1 MIESSV
7 KFFLQRLTNLLLQNP
22 EIFLGLQ
29 DQIINIKSIL
39 SEKIWYFEEIN
50 IRIEKECRVALAWI
64 QELRVSIH
72 SIDDCIDEFI
82 VQVKNRNGSDRNS
95 LIDEFKIRLEQIGS
109 RIGEIMNRM
118 PGNTERVSMEGM
130 AFSSS
135 MTSNSD
141 SNYVLPYYL
150 HSCLMYCCVFPESYQ
165 ITKGRLVRLL
175 VSEGLVQEKIGETM
189 EDVAKENI
197 ESLINLGLLVLV
209 ESKSDERPRFQVDP
223 QFRVLVHRKM
233 EEEGFI
239 ASCGISVES
248 NDVIGSNV
256 RRVSIHVDAMN
267 IPNDLNGARVRS
279 IFMFGIEGRLTEE
292 AGFDRLR
299 EFLLGVK
306 LLRVLDLEDVKLRTL
321 PDEVGDLIHL
331 SYLSV
336 KNSDI
341 EELPA
346 SIGNLRNLQTLDI
359 RWNGKLVKTLPVG
372 ILNLI
377 QLRHLKMLK
386 NSGVCGMVVPGEG
399 IGKLKNLQA
408 VTGLYA
414 GEGVAGE
421 LGCLSQL
428 RRLGV
433 MDFTEDIASELFVS
447 IAKMENLLSL
457 SLEPKHGNINGD
469 MLPPLEPFT
478 PPPLLQKLR
487 LEGQLGTIPNWFG
500 SMQNLMKLRLGFTHL
515 TENPTQ
521 VLQFLPNLRRLS
533 LWQAYD
539 AKQIGKEFCVAGGFP
554 KLEFLTIASH
564 VLEEWSELEEGALPS
579 LKCLHLHS
587 CLKLRKLPEGL
598 QNVTTLQRLNLYPLL
613 DDHEERLRPDGGAE
627 NYKIKHIPVI
637 SFITTSRVNSLVSR
651 DSS

>member
-7 KFFLQRLTNLLLQNP
+7 KFFLQRLTNLLLQDP

-39 SEKIWYFEEIN
+39 SERIWYFEEIN
-50 IRIEKECRVALAWI
+50 TRIEKENRVALAWI
-64 QELRVSIH
+64 QELRVAIH
-72 SIDDCIDEFI
+72 NTDDCIDEFI
-82 VQVKNRNGSDRNS
+82 VQVMNQNGSDRIS
-95 LIDEFKIRLEQIGS
+95 LVDEFQCQLEQIGG

-118 PGNTERVSMEGM
+118 PGNTERVLMEGM
-130 AFSSS
+130 ESSS
-135 MTSNSD
+135 SSNSN
-141 SNYVLPYYL
+141 SNYVLPYNL
-150 HSCLMYCCVFPESYQ
+150 NACLMFCCVFPESYQ

-189 EDVAKENI
+189 EDVANENI

-209 ESKSDERPRFQVDP
+209 ENDSDERARFQVNP
-223 QFRVLVHRKM
+223 QFRELLRRKM

-248 NDVIGSNV
+248 KDIGSNV
-256 RRVSIHVDAMN
+256 RRVSIHGDAMN
-267 IPNDLNGARVRS
+267 IPSDLNGARIRS
-279 IFMFGIEGRLTEE
+279 IFMFGIEERLSEV
-292 AGFDRLR
+292 GFDRLR

-306 LLRVLDLEDVKLRTL
+306 LLRVLDLEDIKLRTL

-331 SYLSV
+331 SYLGV
-336 KNSDI
+336 KKSDI

-372 ILNLI
+372 ILNLV

-386 NSGVCGMVVPGEG
+386 NFGVCGMVMPGEG

-408 VTGLYA
+408 ITGLYV

-433 MDFTEDIASELFVS
+433 MDLTEDIASELFVS
-447 IAKMENLLSL
+447 IAKMERLLSL
-457 SLEPKHGNINGD
+457 SLEHGNINEGT
-469 MLPPLEPFT
+469 LPPLEPFT

-487 LEGQLGTIPNWFG
+487 LEGRLGTIPNWFG
-500 SMQNLMKLRLGFTHL
+500 SMHNLMKLRLGFTHL

-539 AKQIGKEFCVAGGFP
+539 AKRIGKEFCVAGGFP

-564 VLEEWSELEEGALPS
+564 VLEEWTELEEGAFPS

-587 CLKLRKLPEGL
+587 CLKLRMLPEGL
-598 QNVTTLQRLNLYPLL
+598 QNATTLQRLNLYPLL

-637 SFITTSRVNSLVSR
+637 SFITTSMVNSLVSR